1 MNKIVRKH
9 YPVANLP
16 EDLRE
21 GLSNDATVRIV
32 LEVEDRAEIA
42 DDRSLDFRD
51 FQAEASKP
59 LTRKEALEAIRRFK
73 AQDRPSVSLEDA
85 VARIRV
91 LRDEWD
97 D

>member
-1 MNKIVRKH
+1 MNKIVRQH

-21 GLSNDATVRIV
+21 GLAKDATVRIV
-32 LEVEDRAEIA
+32 LEVEDAA
-42 DDRSLDFRD
+42 DDSTLGPGD
-51 FQAEASKP
+51 FQTGPGKP

-73 AQDRPSVSLEDA
+73 TQDRPAVSLEEA
-85 VARIRV
+85 VAHIRG

>member
-1 MNKIVRKH
+1 MNKIVRQH

-21 GLSNDATVRIV
+21 GLADNATVRIV
-32 LEVEDRAEIA
+32 LEVEDAA
-42 DDRSLDFRD
+42 DDSTLGSGD
-51 FQAEASKP
+51 FQTKPGKP
-59 LTRKEALEAIRRFK
+59 LKRTEALEAIRRFK
-73 AQDRPSVSLEDA
+73 ALNRPAVGLEDA
-85 VARIRV
+85 VARIRT